1 MTDQLS
7 HPADRILAAAYEVFQ
22 NHGVADGT
30 MSEIARCAGVGRAT
44 LYRHFPG
51 KDVVLEA
58 LVLREARE
66 LFVLLDAEL
75 GGDDAVA
82 NPGAAFERGLLA
94 ALQHLR
100 AHSLLQRVLR
110 EEPESI
116 LPLLTVQGA
125 PLLEAAVDFATPYI
139 ERAVKTERMA
149 PVDPR
154 AAAEWGARILLSLL
168 LTPSVVV
175 DLDDPVQLKTFIG
188 WLTYTIGVQGG
199 QA

>member
-1 MTDQLS
+1 MDTDVS
-7 HPADRILAAAYEVFQ
+7 HPADRILAAASSVFQ
-22 NHGVADGT
+22 DRGIADGT

-44 LYRHFPG
+44 LYRYFPG

-58 LVLREARE
+58 LVLREARD
-66 LFVLLDAEL
+66 LFALLDTEL
-75 GGDDAVA
+75 GADDE
-82 NPGAAFERGLLA
+82 PGSMFERGLLA
-94 ALQHLR
+94 ALGHLR
-100 AHSLLQRVLR
+100 VHPLLQRVLR

-139 ERAVKTERMA
+139 ERAVKTERLA
-149 PVDPR
+149 PVDAR

-175 DLDDPVQLKTFIG
+175 DLDDPVQVRSFVA
-188 WLTYTIGVQGG
+188 WLTQTIQGG
-199 QA
+199 ST

>member
-1 MTDQLS
+1 MTIDVS

-22 NHGVADGT
+22 ARGVAAGT
-30 MSEIARCAGVGRAT
+30 MSDIARCAGIGRAT
-44 LYRHFPG
+44 LYRHFRG

-58 LVLREARE
+58 LVLREARD
-66 LFVLLDAEL
+66 LFAVLDAEL
-75 GGDDAVA
+75 GTDEE
-82 NPGAAFERGLLA
+82 PGSMFERGLLA
-94 ALQHLR
+94 ALGHLR
-100 AHSLLQRVLR
+100 AHPLLQRVLR

-139 ERAVKTERMA
+139 ERAVKTKRLA
-149 PVDPR
+149 PVDAR

-175 DLDDPVQLKTFIG
+175 DLDDPDQVKTFVA
-188 WLTYTIGVQGG
+188 WLTQTIQGSDT
-199 QA
+199 